1 MGKGIHLSFWTSTQL
16 IILISLLKEVLPI
29 TVTDVR
35 LVSQLPYVISGEPA
49 VLTCHYI
56 TAPNEVV
63 TEVEWEKDGTLVYL
77 WTLDEPPVAKDVLE
91 GHADLSVSSPST
103 LTINSVNMHMQ
114 GTYICRV
121 RTNGKT
127 SQNDFFL
134 MVIVDACQEGAWKT
148 HTDMISCTETVSM
161 HCIGIFPKPSPTC
174 GVYADKSGRFLNSV
188 PFDSVNKLANGT
200 FEVSFNRKFEIKEWI
215 NHTDISFR
223 CHMMFLGTPWR
234 RGIVHKMFGESGCKE
249 DPPRVQNGY
258 YNMTEEKSCWG
269 FPAEGTRIQYHC
281 EEGHKLLGTA
291 LYTCADGSWVPEGVI
306 VEGDYEIPICEN
318 PDSGGSERRSTQI
331 AVSIA
336 LLILFIF
343 WTSHP

>member
-134 MVIVDACQEGAWKT
+134 MVIV
-148 HTDMISCTETVSM
+148 
-161 HCIGIFPKPSPTC
+161 
-174 GVYADKSGRFLNSV
+174 GRFLNSV